1 MTLITKSTLF
11 ALLTWFLAANS
22 MAQPPGWVFTAALDS
37 IILDVKYRPENPGFA
52 VMVIQNGQIV
62 YERQRGMA
70 NVGKNLPLQAETMF
84 NIGSITKQFT
94 AAAIFLLEEKG
105 LLRLSDPVQ
114 KHLPELPDFGANI
127 TLQHLV
133 SHTSGIPDHFEIAS
147 MQNNFS
153 DRLCDFDKMVM
164 QLQAAPELSFQPGS
178 DFAYCNTGYMLLAM
192 VVERVSGLSMHD
204 YAVQHIFRPLG
215 MEHSN
220 FFQHEKDGL
229 PDGTTSYSVQ
239 AKKRKFKR
247 ARAYPNAIGATG
259 VQTTL
264 RDFFLWDQNFYHN
277 RLGSGSLIEKMETS
291 ARLNDGSMTQ
301 YGGGLLLK
309 AFQGHKM
316 VSHGGGWSSFLME
329 YRRFPD
335 LGISILVASNNDFS
349 SPFPLADAI
358 CQHILPKVEMATPP
372 SKPAMQS
379 PVDTK
384 NLEGTFLSASNFIRR
399 VKANGSNLMISIPKS
414 DGKETLLRLDFIE
427 KPNADNTLIFR
438 DERGETVI
446 FQLDSTGQKTLG
458 FWWAGGHYFQVRR
471 FYQKLA
477 APAVGRNTLP
487 FIGKY
492 HSESR
497 KQTLRIRRD
506 RRTGGLKLKPVFFM
520 KYPLEPLGG
529 GAFKVRGEPIV
540 IRFQEQEMIVGN
552 DWTNGL
558 RLKKSGE

>member
-1 MTLITKSTLF
+1 MTPITKSTLF
-11 ALLTWFLAANS
+11 ALLSWFLAANS
-22 MAQPPGWVFTAALDS
+22 MAQPPRWVFTAALDS
-37 IILDVKYRPENPGFA
+37 IILDAKYRPENPGFA

-70 NVGKNLPLQAETMF
+70 NVEKNLPMRAETMF

-114 KHLPELPDFGANI
+114 KHLPELPDFGATI
-127 TLQHLV
+127 TLQHLM
-133 SHTSGIPDHFEIAS
+133 SHTSGIPDHFEIAN
-147 MQNNFS
+147 MQNRFS
-153 DRLCDFDKMVM
+153 NSLCDFDKMVKV
-164 QLQAAPELSFQPGS
+164 LQAAPELSFQPGS

-204 YAVQHIFRPLG
+204 YAVQHIFHPLG
-215 MEHSN
+215 MERSN
-220 FFQHEKDGL
+220 FFQHDKDGL

-239 AKKRKFKR
+239 AKKGKFKHEKP
-247 ARAYPNAIGATG
+247 YPNAVGATG

-277 RLGSGSLIEKMETS
+277 RLGSHSLIEKMETS
-291 ARLNDGSMTQ
+291 ALLNDGSPTQ

-309 AFQGHKM
+309 SFQGHKM
-316 VSHGGGWSSFLME
+316 VSHGGGWVSFLME

-335 LGISILVASNNDFS
+335 LGIGILVASNNDFS
-349 SPFPLADAI
+349 NPFLLADAI
-358 CQHILPKVEMATPP
+358 CQRILPKIEVATLPQKTPSQPP
-372 SKPAMQS
+372 VAIQ
-379 PVDTK
+379 

-399 VKANGSNLMISIPKS
+399 VKTNGTNLLVSIPKS
-414 DGKETLLRLDFIE
+414 DGEESLLRLDFIE
-427 KPNADNTLIFR
+427 KSNTGNTLTFR
-438 DERGETVI
+438 DERGEKVI

-471 FYQKLA
+471 FYKKLD
-477 APAVGRNTLP
+477 APAVGRSTLP

-492 HSESR
+492 RSESR

-520 KYPLEPLGG
+520 KYPLEPIGG

-552 DWTNGL
+552 DWANGL
-558 RLKKSGE
+558 RLKKIK